1 METSDI
7 HSALQH
13 TIDTLKSASVDQFRI
28 YTNTSEIALRDIPIS
43 DLPFYQLLAHI
54 LVSGEDLEVNFKTH
68 FMLEDV
74 KGSIKKLKQ
83 LSILERILFRKPF
96 SILQAVRS

>member
-43 DLPFYQLLAHI
+43 DLPFYQYSFASNI
-54 LVSGEDLEVNFKTH
+54 PDEVFIRDIS
-68 FMLEDV
+68 EP
-74 KGSIKKLKQ
+74 
-83 LSILERILFRKPF
+83 E
-96 SILQAVRS
+96 